1 MPKFRKKPVVI
12 EAMRWDGSRET
23 AENICLAFG
32 PDVMVKTG
40 SSGIRGTILEC
51 RTLEGALNATP
62 GDWIVKGI
70 KSNLSAD
77 LSWRLF
83 PHVKP
88 TWRTQGRVTSAASAR
103 ERLGLGS
110 RRVRKCR

>member
-12 EAMRWDGSRET
+12 EAMRWNGSREE
-23 AENICLAFG
+23 AESICLAFG
-32 PDVMVKTG
+32 PNVMVKTG

-51 RTLEGALNATP
+51 RTLEGALNATV

-77 LSWRLF
+77 LSRRLF
-83 PHVKP
+83 PTAKP
-88 TWRTQGRVTSAASAR
+88 AVRTQGRVTSAASAR
-103 ERLGLGS
+103 ERLGRDS
-110 RRVRKCR
+110 RRVRQCR